1 MLTFTIHNATMN
13 QNEPVYHKHIFV
25 CTNERAPGAARRSC
39 GQAHGME
46 LADAFKQHLKDR
58 PAELRVRA
66 QRAGCLD
73 ICDFGPTVAVYPDGV
88 FYVNVQP
95 ADVPEIV
102 QEHILNN
109 RPVERLMLKRNT
121 AKNN

>member
-1 MLTFTIHNATMN
+1 MSIFTTYLKMME
-13 QNEPVYHKHIFV
+13 QNNPVYHKHVFV

-46 LADAFKQHLKDR
+46 LVDAFKQQLKNK

-73 ICDFGPTVAVYPDGV
+73 ICDFGPTVAVYPDGI
-88 FYVNVQP
+88 FYVNVQV
-95 ADVPEIV
+95 ADVAEIV
-102 QEHILNN
+102 EEHILNN
-109 RPVERLMLKRNT
+109 RPVERLRLKRPT
-121 AKNN
+121 S